1 MIRLYGLTPDI
12 KSSDTVE
19 QMIPDLLVLAD
30 HFEAKD
36 KAVTNLHAQRLQT
49 TCFDAKDQSSR
60 LSLCVCLGRLNSIT
74 SKEL

>member
-1 MIRLYGLTPDI
+1 MIRLYGLTLDI

-36 KAVTNLHAQRLQT
+36 KAVTKPACSALANNI
-49 TCFDAKDQSSR
+49 FDAKDQSSR
-60 LSLCVCLGRLNSIT
+60 LSLRVCLGRLNSIT
-74 SKEL
+74 SEEL